1 MKSYLAI
8 IDVKPL
14 GDYQLLLT
22 FANGEKRM
30 FDAKPYLN
38 KGIFK
43 ELKSPE
49 VFNTAHISFDTVA
62 WNNEADFDPEM
73 LYELS
78 KRIKEKKYS
87 KAKNQFSS
95 AAEPVIKYKKRK

>member
-1 MKSYLAI
+1 MKNYLAI
-8 IDVKPL
+8 IEVKPL
-14 GDYQLLLT
+14 EDYQLLLT
-22 FANGEKRM
+22 FSNGEKRM

-43 ELKSPE
+43 ELKVLE

-73 LYELS
+73 LYVWS
-78 KRIKEKKYS
+78 KKLKEKKYS
-87 KAKNQFSS
+87 KATIQPSS
-95 AAEPVIKYKKRK
+95 AAEPRSKYKKKK